1 MNMIRDAG
9 ASVVFAA
16 CVGLGLGTLYV
27 YSLGVLIAPIQQEYG
42 WSRAAISSGLTIVSV
57 TTVLGSPFV
66 GRLIDRLGAR
76 RIALTGVF
84 LYSAAMLALPFAGPS
99 IWTWWLGWLFV
110 ASGSILIKPTVWSA
124 AVVSRFERHR
134 GIALAFA
141 LCGSGIA
148 SMIGPPILNWLTG
161 IHGWRS
167 AYFAIG
173 GLGLFVI
180 LPLVWFL
187 FFDASDLLR
196 TRKQRAIDPGLRP
209 GLSAAAGFR
218 SRPFYHLATAGYL
231 ATAAGTAMLVHFVPI
246 VTGGGLDRASAAVAA
261 GAFGVAA
268 LIARLVTGL
277 ALDRIDGRMI
287 GVLAFSIPALAPVI
301 LLGYDGSMLW
311 AATAAALLGL
321 AIGAEIDVLAFLSAR
336 YFGLQNYGLLWG
348 TVVGLIALGSGTGP
362 LIAGLIYDN
371 NGDYQLLFYLAI
383 PALLMSAL
391 LLLLIG
397 RAPDFG
403 TGEGAA
409 HG

>member
-1 MNMIRDAG
+1 M
-9 ASVVFAA
+9 
-16 CVGLGLGTLYV
+16 
-27 YSLGVLIAPIQQEYG
+27 IAPIQQEYG

-57 TTVLGSPFV
+57 TTVIGSPFV

-84 LYSAAMLALPFAGPS
+84 LYSVAMLALPLAGPT

-161 IHGWRS
+161 LHGWRS
-167 AYFAIG
+167 AYLAIG

-180 LPLVWFL
+180 LPLVWLL
-187 FFDASDLLR
+187 FFDASDLRR
-196 TRKQRAIDPGLRP
+196 TRNEIAIDPSLRP
-209 GLSAAAGFR
+209 GLSAADGFR
-218 SRPFYHLATAGYL
+218 SRAFIHLATAGFL
-231 ATAAGTAMLVHFVPI
+231 ATAAGTGMLVHFVPI
-246 VTGGGLDRASAAVAA
+246 VTGGGLDRASAAAAA

-268 LIARLVTGL
+268 LIARFVTGV
-277 ALDRIDGRMI
+277 ALDHIDGRII
-287 GVLAFSIPALAPVI
+287 GLLAFSIPVFAPII
-301 LLGYDGSMLW
+301 LLGYDGSVLW

-321 AIGAEIDVLAFLSAR
+321 AIGAEIDVLAYLSAR
-336 YFGLQNYGLLWG
+336 YFGLKNYGLLWG

-362 LIAGLIYDN
+362 LVAGLIYDSSGN
-371 NGDYQLLFYLAI
+371 YQLLFHLAI
-383 PALLMSAL
+383 PALLVCASL
-391 LLLLIG
+391 LLLLG

-403 TGEGAA
+403 AGETSA